1 MAKTIAAISTPAG
14 TGGISIVRMT
24 GDKTLAI
31 INEIFRPINK
41 RPIDPDKD
49 NRYLRYGHIIGN
61 DGEIVDEVMVAFMK
75 APATYTR

>member
-41 RPIDPDKD
+41 LSLI
-49 NRYLRYGHIIGN
+49 HI
-61 DGEIVDEVMVAFMK
+61 
-75 APATYTR
+75 